1 MFTGIVEEMG
11 IIRETGNNSLVIYAN
26 QVLKDLKQG
35 DSIAINGVCLTVTEF
50 TKDTFKVNVMPE
62 TLKLTNLNTLSIGD
76 KVNLERAMQLDG
88 RVGGH
93 LVSGHIDGLGKIVDK
108 IVDGENWIFEISVAP
123 QLSKY
128 IIKKGS
134 VAVEGI
140 SLTIAEVSVEKFK
153 ICLIPHT
160 LKETTLGKKNIGDLL
175 NIEVDMI
182 SKYVERFLN
191 KGEKKEITLDFFT
204 EHGFV

>member
-11 IIRETGNNSLVIYAN
+11 VIREKGNDFLVIDAR
-26 QVLKDLKQG
+26 QVLEDLKQG

-50 TKDTFKVNVMPE
+50 TKDSFKVDIMTE

-76 KVNLERAMQLDG
+76 KVNLERAMRLGD
-88 RVGGH
+88 RIGGH

-108 IVDGENWIFEISVAP
+108 VVEGENWIFEISVATE
-123 QLSKY
+123 LSKY

-140 SLTIAEVSVEKFK
+140 SLTVAEVSVERFK

-160 LKETTLGKKNIGDLL
+160 LKETTLGKKNIGNLL

-182 SKYVERFLN
+182 GKYLERFLN
-191 KGEKKEITLDFFT
+191 KGEKKEITLDFLT

>member
-11 IIRETGNNSLVIYAN
+11 IIREKGNDFLVIHAKEI
-26 QVLKDLKQG
+26 LEDLKQG
-35 DSIAINGVCLTVTEF
+35 DSIAVNGICLTITEF
-50 TKDTFKVNVMPE
+50 TENDFKTNLMPE
-62 TLKLTNLNTLSIGD
+62 TLKLTNLSTLSIGD
-76 KVNLERAMQLDG
+76 KVNLERAMKLGG

-108 IVDGENWIFEISVAP
+108 VVEGENWIFEISVAP
-123 QLSKY
+123 ELSKY

-134 VAVEGI
+134 VGVEGI
-140 SLTIAEVSVEKFK
+140 SLTVAEVERERFK

-160 LKETTLGKKNIGDLL
+160 IKETTLGMKNIGDLL

-182 SKYVERFLN
+182 GKYVEKFLD
-191 KGEKKEITLDFFT
+191 KGEKKEISIDFLT
-204 EHGFV
+204 EHGFA

>member
-11 IIRETGNNSLVIYAN
+11 VIREKGNDFLVIDAR
-26 QVLKDLKQG
+26 QVLEDLKQG

-50 TKDTFKVNVMPE
+50 NKDSFKVDIMTE
-62 TLKLTNLNTLSIGD
+62 TLKLTNLNTLSILD
-76 KVNLERAMQLDG
+76 KVNLERAMRLDG

-108 IVDGENWIFEISVAP
+108 VVEGENCIFEISVATE
-123 QLSKY
+123 LSKY

-140 SLTIAEVSVEKFK
+140 SLTVAEVNVERFK

-160 LKETTLGKKNIGDLL
+160 LKETTLGKKNIGNLL
-175 NIEVDMI
+175 NIEVDMLG
-182 SKYVERFLN
+182 KYVERFLN
-191 KGEKKEITLDFFT
+191 KWEKKEITLDFLA